1 MKSLRIALWALVAD
15 VATVVVFVAIGRRNH
30 DEGTEAS
37 GVFTTAAPFLIA
49 LVVAW
54 ALGRISRQPVSAGAG
69 VSVWIGTV
77 VIGMVLRNLL
87 FDDGTATA
95 FVIVATI
102 FLGAVLNGWRA
113 LVRRRFSGSE
123 SSPIR

>member
-30 DEGTEAS
+30 DESTDAS

-49 LVVAW
+49 LVVTW

-113 LVRRRFSGSE
+113 LVRRRFSGAE